1 MKNDI
6 EFVLI
11 QRKPG
16 GYRSPSFEAR
26 LLSVISEENHRQWFQ
41 QVWTMPGAS
50 TKGHPAPFPVEFAER
65 LIRMFSFVGDTV
77 LDPFLGSGTTC
88 LAAARWGR
96 HSVGVE
102 VAREY
107 AEMSIRR
114 LRKDLGQLSSQVELI
129 TSRS

>member
-1 MKNDI
+1 M
-6 EFVLI
+6 

-26 LLSVISEENHRQWFQ
+26 LLSVIGEENHRQWFQ

-50 TKGHPAPFPVEFAER
+50 TRDHPAPFPVEFAER

-77 LDPFLGSGTTC
+77 LDPFLGSGSTS

-102 VAREY
+102 VVPDYLDLAH
-107 AEMSIRR
+107 RR
-114 LRKDLGQLSSQVELI
+114 LRRDLGLLSTRAEV
-129 TSRS
+129 TCRR